1 MKQLSLDQFNDLLNE
16 SGVKPRLKQE
26 LRFVT
31 NTEHLSP
38 QDWADTE
45 LLAVRDRS
53 GNKGVLLLTIA
64 SGTYVLPYEL
74 QKIAPS
80 SSTGRASAILC
91 DFCMTWQSG
100 TRAGSILLSHHT
112 TSRKRLGY
120 LCCLDL
126 ACSSHV
132 RTKTSASKVSRAQVR
147 EDMDIP
153 QRVERLHEHL
163 ENLVR
168 SLDAKPIDQDAL

>member
-1 MKQLSLDQFNDLLNE
+1 MKQLSLDEFNQLLVK
-16 SGVKPRLKQE
+16 SSVKPRLKQE

-31 NTEHLSP
+31 STEYLSE
-38 QDWADTE
+38 QDWAETE
-45 LLAVRDRS
+45 LLSVRDRS
-53 GNKGVLLLTIA
+53 GNKGVLIVTIA
-64 SGTYVLPYEL
+64 SGTYILPYEL

-100 TRAGSILLSHHT
+100 TRAGSIMVPHHQA
-112 TSRKRLGY
+112 SKKRLGY

-126 ACSSHV
+126 ECSSHV
-132 RTKTSASKVSRAQVR
+132 RTKTSAAKISRAQVR

-153 QRVERLHEHL
+153 QRIERLHERL
-163 ENLVR
+163 ENFVKALN
-168 SLDAKPIDQDAL
+168 ATPIELH

>member
-1 MKQLSLDQFNDLLNE
+1 MKQLTSEQFNQLL
-16 SGVKPRLKQE
+16 SASIVKPRLKEE

-31 NTEHLSP
+31 STAHLSE
-38 QDWADTE
+38 QDWAETE
-45 LLAVRDRS
+45 LLAVKDRS
-53 GNKGVLLLTIA
+53 GNKGVLIVTIGR
-64 SGTYVLPYEL
+64 GTYVLPYEL

-100 TRAGSILLSHHT
+100 TRAGSIMLMHHQV
-112 TSRKRLGY
+112 SRKRLGY

-126 ACSSHV
+126 ACSNHV

-153 QRVERLHEHL
+153 QRIERLYQHL
-163 ENLVR
+163 EKLVV
-168 SLDAKPIDQDAL
+168 SLQATPISLSL

>member
-1 MKQLSLDQFNDLLNE
+1 MKQVSLDQFNELLAG
-16 SGVKPRLKQE
+16 SAVKPRLKQE

-31 NTEHLSP
+31 STEHLSE
-38 QDWADTE
+38 QDWAETE
-45 LLAVRDRS
+45 LISVRDRS
-53 GNKGVLLLTIA
+53 GNKGVLIVTIA

-100 TRAGSILLSHHT
+100 TRAGSIMLSHHSL
-112 TSRKRLGY
+112 SRKRLGY

-132 RTKTSASKVSRAQVR
+132 RTKTSAAKVSRAQVR

-153 QRVERLHEHL
+153 QRVERLHERLKH
-163 ENLVR
+163 LVR
-168 SLDAKPIDQDAL
+168 ALEAQPVA

>member
-1 MKQLSLDQFNDLLNE
+1 MKQLSLDQFNELLNG
-16 SGVKPRLKQE
+16 SGVKPRLKQD
-26 LRFVT
+26 LRFVAS
-31 NTEHLSP
+31 TEHLSP

-45 LLAVRDRS
+45 LLAVKDRS
-53 GNKGVLLLTIA
+53 GNKGILLLTIA

-80 SSTGRASAILC
+80 SSTGRASSILC

-100 TRAGSILLSHHT
+100 TRAGSILFSHHT
-112 TSRKRLGY
+112 ISRKRLGY

-126 ACSSHV
+126 GCSSHV

-147 EDMDIP
+147 EDMDVP
-153 QRVERLHEHL
+153 QRIDRLHKRL
-163 ENLVR
+163 ETLVHA
-168 SLDAKPIDQDAL
+168 LGAHPIA